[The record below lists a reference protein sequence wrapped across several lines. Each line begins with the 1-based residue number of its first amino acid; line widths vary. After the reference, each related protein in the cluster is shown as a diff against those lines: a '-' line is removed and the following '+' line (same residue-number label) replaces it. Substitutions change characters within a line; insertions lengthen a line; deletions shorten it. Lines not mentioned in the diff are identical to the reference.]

1 MLNNIFEEHILSL
14 LFIVYKLYIC
24 SYINLFFLKNI
35 QLWQHLHVLNVAE
48 HPFYQHLLQSL
59 LLQMSILST
68 ARLAGVLLERFLNS
82 SLRLLLLIA

>member
-1 MLNNIFEEHILSL
+1 MLKNIFEEHILSL
-14 LFIVYKLYIC
+14 LFIVYKQYIC
-24 SYINLFFLKNI
+24 SYINLFFKNI

>member
-1 MLNNIFEEHILSL
+1 MLKNIFEEHILSL

-24 SYINLFFLKNI
+24 SYINLFFKNI

-59 LLQMSILST
+59 LLQMFILST
-68 ARLAGVLLERFLNS
+68 ALLADVLLERFLNS